1 MERNYFL
8 TGRLGK
14 TQRKNGEKMLK
25 IKGKNKQMTG
35 AVQAG

>member
-14 TQRKNGEKMLK
+14 TQRRNGEKMLK
-25 IKGKNKQMTG
+25 INGKTNI
-35 AVQAG
+35 